1 VTDGI
6 TVWFPPGSTPIVSQG
21 VEAIAIGTPSP
32 AFPPARRA
40 RRRARPG
47 AEEARRDERRT
58 GRVETPP
65 RADWKVPNQWKD
77 LAASGTDASDDDDT
91 MAVPPEVEAMAQRA
105 MALWSMKVG
114 DMTVMATKPEKG
126 GAIWRIETDRGP
138 RSLKLL
144 HRPAARSLFSVGLQ
158 DYLVKRKGRVPALI
172 PAKDGALSV
181 ELDGKLWIVTDWIE
195 RLTPAGKG
203 LEGAQALCYGL
214 GEFHRWSQGY
224 VPPVGAAKASR
235 LYRWPKTY
243 TKMLAKIAWFRE
255 IAQAYQEAPAA
266 ARVLSMT
273 DHFAEQAQQAI
284 ARLERSP
291 YGALTARGEPT
302 WGVVHQDEGEK
313 STIGVCMGR
322 MCWAELQWC
331 SLCGFVCVSLTTA
344 PAWWVIRTGG

>member
-1 VTDGI
+1 MTDRF

-21 VEAIAIGTPSP
+21 VEAIPIGTPSP
-32 AFPPARRA
+32 AFPVQRRA
-40 RRRARPG
+40 RRRARSG
-47 AEEARRDERRT
+47 AEHTRRDGHT
-58 GRVETPP
+58 GRVETPGG
-65 RADWKVPNQWKD
+65 AGWKVPNQWQD
-77 LAASGTDASDDDDT
+77 LAASGTDAPGDGDT
-91 MAVPPEVEAMAQRA
+91 MAVPPEVAAMAQRA

-158 DYLVKRKGRVPALI
+158 DYLVKRKARVPALI

-181 ELDGKLWIVTDWIE
+181 ELDGKLWIVTDWVE
-195 RLTPAGKG
+195 PLTPAGKG
-203 LEGAQALCYGL
+203 LDGAQALCYGL

-224 VPPVGAAKASR
+224 VPPAGAAKASR

-243 TKMLAKIAWFRE
+243 AKMLGKIAWFRE

-266 ARVLSMT
+266 ATVLSMT

-291 YGALTARGEPT
+291 YGALTARGEPA
-302 WGVVHQDEGEK
+302 WGVVHQDECGE
-313 STIGVCMGR
+313 S
-322 MCWAELQWC
+322 A
-331 SLCGFVCVSLTTA
+331 
-344 PAWWVIRTGG
+344 TGNCLYRINYDCL